1 VRRLS
6 RFLCLLPLTLAATSC
21 FEPPVAESLLLE
33 FLPEGLVTITAQTR
47 IRDLDESNPALQR
60 RIADARRAAVEGTDA
75 WSRRFE
81 ALGPIVERGRWE
93 KHDDRLVLWE
103 HGATTDDPEA
113 LGRFFAD
120 TGLAVEWRRS
130 DGRNE
135 LTLYPPAGGAATRQ
149 ERQQVARSL
158 ASWST
163 RIAAYLQRAG
173 ELRAY
178 LDGHPDRE
186 RPCLARVF
194 SAYLP
199 DEDVAATGPLSSE
212 EDHLVHRLEDA
223 MHEATSILEIPA
235 GEAYSIDEMSRHV
248 YDPFPAPLE
257 IALPGPALESEGF
270 AIDTNEGRSHLRAG
284 GTSLWQALRGLENHW
299 IAPDP
304 MLAIVEYDLRA
315 SHDQPFDLAGF
326 LSHDRQAPQSPT
338 AQQVK
343 DALTARLEPP
353 TTYRVTWLDPN
364 PPTADGDEPR

>member
-1 VRRLS
+1 MRSVW
-6 RFLCLLPLTLAATSC
+6 RFLCLLPLALAATSC

-60 RIADARRAAVEGTDA
+60 RIAEARREAVEGTDA

-81 ALGPIVERGRWE
+81 ALGPIIERGRWE

-103 HGATTDDPEA
+103 HGATTDDPDA

-135 LTLYPPAGGAATRQ
+135 LTLYPPASGAGTHQ
-149 ERQQVARSL
+149 ERQQVARSM
-158 ASWST
+158 AAWST
-163 RIAAYLQRAG
+163 RIASYLERAG
-173 ELRAY
+173 ELWAY
-178 LDGHPDRE
+178 LDEHPQRD
-186 RPCLARVF
+186 RPCFARVF
-194 SAYLP
+194 SAYIP
-199 DEDVAATGPLSSE
+199 DEEVEATGPLTSE
-212 EDHLVHRLEDA
+212 EDRLIHRLEDA
-223 MHEATSILEIPA
+223 MHEAMSILEIPA
-235 GEAYSIDEMSRHV
+235 GEAYSLDEISRHV

-257 IALPGPALESEGF
+257 IALPAAVLESEGF
-270 AIDTNEGRSHLRAG
+270 AADPNHGGHLHAG
-284 GTSLWQALRGLENHW
+284 GTSLWQALRSLENRW

-304 MLAIVEYDLRA
+304 LLALVEYDLRA
-315 SHDQPFDLAGF
+315 NHDQPFDLAGF
-326 LSHDRQAPQSPT
+326 LSRGRQAPRSPT

-364 PPTADGDEPR
+364 PPTADGDESR